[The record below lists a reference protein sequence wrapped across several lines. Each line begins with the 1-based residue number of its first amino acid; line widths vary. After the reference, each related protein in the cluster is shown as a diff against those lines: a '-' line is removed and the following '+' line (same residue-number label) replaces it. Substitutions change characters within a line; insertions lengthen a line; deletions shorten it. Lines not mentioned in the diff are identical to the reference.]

1 MLNAAIFGMVA
12 HGLITG
18 MLFFLAG
25 SMKDRYHTLDMNRLG
40 GLLISAPRMGW
51 ILGFC
56 AMASLGLP
64 GLAGFWGEFPAI
76 LASYNP
82 AAILSETTFRVYM
95 VVAALGTVLAA
106 GYLLW
111 MLQKTAMGTPT
122 DEFKDNP
129 EITDVKRYEWITW
142 APILALI
149 LFFGLYP
156 RPIFS
161 TTDDAVVKSL
171 TVDIQG
177 QEVDNC
183 LESNGETAGKDCFTN
198 IRNLLQ
204 EAGN

>member
-1 MLNAAIFGMVA
+1 
-12 HGLITG
+12 
-18 MLFFLAG
+18 
-25 SMKDRYHTLDMNRLG
+25 
-40 GLLISAPRMGW
+40 
-51 ILGFC
+51 
-56 AMASLGLP
+56 
-64 GLAGFWGEFPAI
+64 
-76 LASYNP
+76 
-82 AAILSETTFRVYM
+82 M

-122 DEFKDNP
+122 DEFKDNL

-183 LESNGETAGKDCFTN
+183 LDSNGETAGKDCFAN
-198 IRNLLQ
+198 IRNLL
-204 EAGN
+204 EETGN